1 MIDIVDLH
9 DRAGLKQ
16 KVQKAKEFWGDGAPQ
31 FFEGLVKTLYQ
42 AISRY
47 AQRFPTM
54 QSAISPLNEVGIAE
68 TLDNNPHKLRAFLQ
82 ALEETTSPEML
93 VMVWRIIH
101 GDDIKAVDMSYEENQ
116 SFRLRVQLEEQGG
129 GQTSSYDSDKIND
142 ARVLR
147 HLGIVEIND
156 KPVFTGFFAHR
167 D

>member
-9 DRAGLKQ
+9 NRAGLKRTMDE
-16 KVQKAKEFWGDGAPQ
+16 AKEAWGDGAPQ
-31 FFEGLVKTLYQ
+31 FFEGLTETLSL
-42 AISRY
+42 AFSRY
-47 AQRFPTM
+47 AERFPSM
-54 QSAISPLNEVGIAE
+54 QSTNPPLNERGIAE
-68 TLDNNPHKLRAFLQ
+68 TLNNNPHKLRAFLQ

-101 GDDIKAVDMSYEENQ
+101 GDDIKAIDMSYEESQ

-142 ARVLR
+142 ARLLR
-147 HLGIVEIND
+147 HLGIVEISD